1 MSGGFRAGLL
11 ELADEVARVHDGGTG
26 LPAAEL
32 GALSRRA
39 RRRHEA
45 RLAALGAAVVV
56 ALAVGAVALV
66 DRGGSA
72 PPAGDPLGVEDAE
85 RITIDPLS
93 LGAVVDDLGALV
105 PFEGDLVWAGMSEV
119 VVTPDDGCRQAMTVS
134 SAPPRDDVSHLWYS
148 ERGRVLQQV
157 LLFDDAAQAAA
168 EFEALRGVLAGCP
181 EFGYINPESYG
192 NSGGGGE
199 VNVVADLAD
208 GTLPLPSLRL
218 AGTRRGNGV
227 AGGWVRVDVLVSNA
241 IVELEVM
248 QLRSAAGVAPAP
260 DQARVLDELVQE
272 LLGEP

>member
-1 MSGGFRAGLL
+1 MNGGFREGLL
-11 ELADEVARVHDGGTG
+11 ELADEVARVHDAGTG
-26 LPAAEL
+26 LPAAEI

-45 RLAALGAAVVV
+45 RLAVLATAVVAVLVVGAA
-56 ALAVGAVALV
+56 ALV

-72 PPAGDPLGVEDAE
+72 PPADDPLSVDDAE
-85 RITIDPLS
+85 RLTIDPLS

-105 PFEGDLVWAGMSEV
+105 PFDRGMVWGMPEA

-134 SAPPRDDVSHLWYS
+134 SVPPRHDVIHLWRS
-148 ERGRVLQQV
+148 EGERVLQEV

-181 EFGYINPESYG
+181 EFGYIEPSSYG
-192 NSGGGGE
+192 NSGGGRE
-199 VNVVADLAD
+199 VNVIADLAD

-218 AGTRRGNGV
+218 VGTQRGLGV
-227 AGGWVRVDVLVSNA
+227 AAGWVRVDVLVSNA
-241 IVELEVM
+241 IVQLEVM
-248 QLRSAAGVAPAP
+248 QLRSAVGVAPAP